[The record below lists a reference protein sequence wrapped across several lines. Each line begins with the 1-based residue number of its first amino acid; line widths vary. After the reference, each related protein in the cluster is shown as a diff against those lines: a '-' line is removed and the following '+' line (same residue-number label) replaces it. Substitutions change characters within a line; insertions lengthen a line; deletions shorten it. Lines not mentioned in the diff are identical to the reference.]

1 MKKKIIES
9 LYDDYPRDMEGYG
22 SSSFHPQWPNNA
34 RIAVQF
40 VLNYEEGGEN
50 CILHGDKAS
59 EAFLSE
65 IVGARPYE
73 GVRHMSMES
82 IYEYGSRVGVW
93 RILNLF
99 KEFDVPITIF
109 AVALAIARNRELAD
123 YLKNESYDICAHG
136 YQWIDYQFVD
146 EKTEREHI
154 KKCISILTE
163 CLGERPLGWYTG
175 RDSPNTRRLV
185 MEEGG
190 FLYDSDAYNDDL
202 PYWEDGLFGTEQYE
216 TLHEIADW
224 YDESTGEDG
233 DDKVWKA
240 RHLVIPY
247 TLDVNDM
254 RFATPQG
261 FNSGDQ
267 FFNYLK
273 DSFDALY
280 LEGKTHPKMM
290 SIGMHARILGR
301 PGRIMAMKRFLEYVT
316 TFDDVW
322 FCTRREIAD
331 HWYDNFLKKGQD

>member
-1 MKKKIIES
+1 MDKKIIQS
-9 LYDDYPRDMEGYG
+9 LNNYPRNMTGYG
-22 SSSFHPQWPNNA
+22 QNSIHPNWPNKA
-34 RIAVQF
+34 RVAVQF

-50 CILHGDKAS
+50 SILHGDKAS

-65 IVGARPYE
+65 IVGAKPYE

-82 IYEYGSRVGVW
+82 IYEYGSRAGVW
-93 RILNLF
+93 RILRLF

-123 YLKNESYDICAHG
+123 YLVDKNYDICAHG
-136 YQWIDYQFVD
+136 FRWIDYQYVD

-154 KKCISILTE
+154 KDCISVLTE
-163 CLGERPLGWYTG
+163 YLGKRPIGWYTG
-175 RDSPNTRRLV
+175 RNSPNTRRLV

-190 FLYDSDAYNDDL
+190 FLYDSDTYDDDL
-202 PYWEDGLFGTEQYE
+202 PYWVDGL
-216 TLHEIADW
+216 
-224 YDESTGEDG
+224 ESNN
-233 DDKVWKA
+233 K
-240 RHLVIPY
+240 HLVIPY

-254 RFATPQG
+254 RFASPQG

-290 SIGMHARILGR
+290 SVGMHARILGR
-301 PGRIMAMKRFLEYVT
+301 PGRIMAMRKFLEYVK

-331 HWYDNFLKKGQD
+331 HWYENF

>member
-1 MKKKIIES
+1 MDKKTIQS
-9 LYDDYPRDMEGYG
+9 LNNYPRNMSGYG
-22 SSSFHPQWPNNA
+22 QNSIHPNWPNKA

-50 CILHGDKAS
+50 SILHGDKAS

-65 IVGARPYE
+65 IVGAKPYE

-82 IYEYGSRVGVW
+82 IYEYGSRAGVW
-93 RILNLF
+93 RILRLF

-109 AVALAIARNRELAD
+109 AVALAIVRNRELAD
-123 YLKNESYDICAHG
+123 YLVDQNYDICAHG
-136 YQWIDYQFVD
+136 FRWIDYQYVD

-154 KKCISILTE
+154 KDCISVLTE
-163 CLGERPLGWYTG
+163 YLGKRPVGWYTG
-175 RDSPNTRRLV
+175 RNSPNTRRLV

-190 FLYDSDAYNDDL
+190 FLYDSDTYDDDL
-202 PYWEDGLFGTEQYE
+202 PYWV
-216 TLHEIADW
+216 
-224 YDESTGEDG
+224 DELESNN
-233 DDKVWKA
+233 K
-240 RHLVIPY
+240 HLVIPY

-254 RFATPQG
+254 RFASPQG

-290 SIGMHARILGR
+290 SVGMHARILGR
-301 PGRIMAMKRFLEYVT
+301 PGRIMAMRKFLEYVK

-331 HWYDNFLKKGQD
+331 HWYENF